1 MGECRELQ
9 GNNNFETMIKTYKLK
24 LIDERWSFIYDIK
37 DGDILHYHSVQ
48 KNNITKN
55 LKEFDI
61 QHDFEKQNV
70 HLSKR
75 ENNIL
80 ITVKFFTGEFSQVL
94 ITPETKIDLLVNQ
107 IDWLY
112 DINKAYNLL
121 KLRDAKTLQDLM
133 P

>member
-1 MGECRELQ
+1 
-9 GNNNFETMIKTYKLK
+9 MIKTYKLK
-24 LIDERWSFIYDIK
+24 LIDERLSFIYDIK
-37 DGDILHYHSVQ
+37 DGDTLHYHSVQ

-70 HLSKR
+70 HVSKR

-107 IDWLY
+107 FDWLY